1 VVYDADKLGLDDA
14 CTPERRKQIMQEWIN
29 VFRYGPGIIVIRG
42 AFTDDIM
49 DRSRECFLKLI
60 QKEQESGKAV
70 GDHFGTNSRLWN
82 SLEKMAVED
91 PELYCRYYESHIIN
105 TVSEAWLGPKF

>member
-1 VVYDADKLGLDDA
+1 
-14 CTPERRKQIMQEWIN
+14 MQEWVN

-42 AFTDDIM
+42 AYTPEVM
-49 DRSRECFLKLI
+49 DRSTECFLRLI
-60 QKEQESGKAV
+60 KKEKEAGKKV

-91 PELYCRYYESHIIN
+91 PELYCRYYESHLID
-105 TVSEAWLGPKF
+105 TVSEAWLGPKY